1 MMQRVFL
8 IIFSVLSS
16 YFSLA
21 QQDPMFTQYMFNT
34 QAVNPAYAGSRD
46 ALSIV
51 GISRWQWL
59 GIDGAPTTQSL
70 TANMPILDNLGV
82 GASLYY
88 DQIGPTKQV
97 LFFGDF
103 AYKLQLSRE
112 GTLAFGLKL
121 GFQSITNDLPSLD
134 GVQGQTGF
142 ETATSDILP
151 NVGAGAYY
159 YEERFYFGVSAPKMI
174 ENSINASDEAKQVRH
189 YFAIAG
195 YVLDVSKYVKFKP
208 SILFRYVQSA
218 PLTADLSANFLF
230 WDKLW
235 LGANYRTRDALG
247 MIAQF
252 QLTSKLRAGY
262 AYEYP
267 LTSIN
272 QALDSPVAATHELM
286 VGFDLPVGSR
296 TRYRSIRYF

>member
-1 MMQRVFL
+1 MMQRVVL

-34 QAVNPAYAGSRD
+34 QAINPAYAGSRD

-70 TANMPILDNLGV
+70 TAHMPVLDNLGV

-88 DQIGPTKQV
+88 DKIGPTKQV
-97 LFFGDF
+97 LFFGDL

-121 GFQSITNDLPSLD
+121 GIHSINNDLGSLE
-134 GVQGQTGF
+134 GVEDQEGF
-142 ETATSDILP
+142 TSTTSGILP

-159 YEERFYFGVSAPKMI
+159 YQERFYFGISAPKLI
-174 ENSINASDEAKQVRH
+174 ENSITTTEAKQVRH

-208 SILFRYVQSA
+208 SVLLRYVQSA
-218 PLTADLSANFLF
+218 PLTADASANFLF

-247 MIAQF
+247 MIVQF
-252 QLTSKLRAGY
+252 QLTSKLRFGY

-272 QALDSPVAATHELM
+272 QAIDSPIAATHELM
-286 VGFDLPVGSR
+286 LGFDLPVGSR
-296 TRYRSIRYF
+296 TRFRSIRYF